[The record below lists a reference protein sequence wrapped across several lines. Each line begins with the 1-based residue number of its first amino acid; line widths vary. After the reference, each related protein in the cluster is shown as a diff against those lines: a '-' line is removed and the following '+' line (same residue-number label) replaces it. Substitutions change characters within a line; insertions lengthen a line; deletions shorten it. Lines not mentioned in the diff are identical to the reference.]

1 MSVTTMTAKRRITV
15 ADIMPMAEYG
25 RIRHEHRRA
34 LVQVKKRRRMEV
46 GPFVTFHFESYDT
59 MWAQVHEM
67 LYIEKGGD
75 EQLAGEL
82 EAYNPLIP
90 QGRELV
96 ATMLIEIEDEIKRG
110 RILAT
115 LGHIEDTVSL
125 SFAGETVKALPADS
139 AERTTAEGKT
149 SSVHFLRFPM
159 TPAQVAA
166 FKTPGAQVLLGIAHA
181 NYGHIAVMPETVR
194 AELARDLD

>member
-1 MSVTTMTAKRRITV
+1 MTKRSIGP
-15 ADIMPMAEYG
+15 ADIMPMAEYAK
-25 RIRHEHRRA
+25 IRHGHRKA
-34 LVQVKKRRRMEV
+34 LVQVKKNRRLEV
-46 GPFVTFHFESYDT
+46 GPFATFHFESYDT

-75 EQLAGEL
+75 EQLQGEL
-82 EAYNPLIP
+82 ESYNPLIP

-125 SFAGETVKALPADS
+125 SFAGQTVTAAPADT

-149 SSVHFLRFPM
+149 SAVHFLRFAM
-159 TPAQVAA
+159 TDAQAA
-166 FKTPGAQVLLGIAHA
+166 KFKTAGTQVLLGISHA
-181 NYGHIAVMPETVR
+181 NYGHIAVMPEATR
-194 AELARDLD
+194 AELAKDLA

>member
-1 MSVTTMTAKRRITV
+1 MTKRQITA

-25 RIRHEHRRA
+25 KIRHEHRRK
-34 LVQVKKRRRMEV
+34 LVQVKKNRRLEV
-46 GPFVTFHFESYDT
+46 GPFCTFLFENYDT

-75 EQLAGEL
+75 GQLDGEL

-90 QGRELV
+90 QGREV
-96 ATMLIEIEDEIKRG
+96 IATMLIQIPDEIKRA

-115 LGHIEDTVSL
+115 LGHIELSISL
-125 SFAGETVKALPADS
+125 SFAGETVKAVPTDD

-149 SSVHFLRFPM
+149 SSVHFLHFTM
-159 TPAQVAA
+159 TPEQAA
-166 FKTPGAQVLLGIAHA
+166 KFKTPNTQVLLGIAHP
-181 NYGHIAVMPETVR
+181 NYGHIAVMPEAVR
-194 AELARDLD
+194 AELATDLD